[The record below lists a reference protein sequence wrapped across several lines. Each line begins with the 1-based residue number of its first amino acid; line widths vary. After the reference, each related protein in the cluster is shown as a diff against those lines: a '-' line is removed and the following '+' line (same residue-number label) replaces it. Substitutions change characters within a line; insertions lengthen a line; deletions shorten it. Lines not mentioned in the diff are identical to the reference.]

1 MAENDPHFPALTMNG
16 DRIVVILCGV
26 GLMLLGAVMV
36 WTSIEDVDPL
46 LLVLCILVFGSPF
59 AWWQYQAWRGRRSHK
74 NADNKSLTQKL

>member
-1 MAENDPHFPALTMNG
+1 MAEDNPDLLALTMNG
-16 DRIVVILCGV
+16 DRIVVILCGI
-26 GLMLLGAVMV
+26 GMMLLGALMV

-59 AWWQYQAWRGRRSHK
+59 AWRQYQAWRGRRAHK